1 MAYNKK
7 KILEN
12 FIEHWISIA
21 ALAFLNS
28 KKKNFVTKTRPKNK
42 QTNKKVIIKIICI

>member
-1 MAYNKK
+1 MAHNQK

-28 KKKNFVTKTRPKNK
+28 KKKIVTKKRPKSK
-42 QTNKKVIIKIICI
+42 QTNKKVIIKITCI